1 MLQPVPEGYN
11 VLNFVGFTDCGEYSQ
26 SSTYAK
32 NDIVHKDNAA
42 WLCLTD
48 GTVGITPEEGKN
60 WTIFI
65 ASENNSS
72 GITTVDTKGI
82 VGPAGENVSNQE
94 IIDKLA
100 ERTINEEQKSE
111 NIVSMLSDS
120 FSDEKT
126 YFIGDYAIYENTL
139 YRFTAEKT
147 AGAWNPEAAEPT
159 TVSNELSQLNGNM
172 ILDYANAVT
181 LPIKNNISA
190 TISTKGMLFPY
201 NFRYSGEGSPYANI
215 HINNSH
221 IAIVNFNS
229 AGREM
234 PGPFPVSPGDMV
246 KITISGG
253 SAEHMASD
261 WKLVPC
267 KNNN

>member
-1 MLQPVPEGYN
+1 M
-11 VLNFVGFTDCGEYSQ
+11 
-26 SSTYAK
+26 AK
-32 NDIVHKDNAA
+32 NMLPVDFRDDILSENMNNRRRYQMINNS
-42 WLCLTD
+42 D
-48 GTVGITPEEGKN
+48 GTVSLVDVTEYEQVGSVFGQAQINAICAAVNGLTDSVSDA
-60 WTIFI
+60 F
-65 ASENNSS
+65 SE
-72 GITTVDTKGI
+72 
-82 VGPAGENVSNQE
+82 
-94 IIDKLA
+94 
-100 ERTINEEQKSE
+100 
-111 NIVSMLSDS
+111 
-120 FSDEKT
+120 EKT
-126 YFIGDYAIYENTL
+126 YAVGDYAIYENTL

-147 AGAWNPEAAEPT
+147 AGVWNPTVAEAV
-159 TVSNELSQLNGNM
+159 TVAGELDKLNGNL

-253 SAEHMASD
+253 SAEHMTSD